1 MARCQGI
8 KRDGGRCTASV
19 PEGSQWCFNHDPAH
33 ANARKHNTSRAGK
46 SRPNREIGKIKSLL
60 EDLTNRVLEG
70 ELPTSVAAVANQL
83 INTRLR
89 AIEVE
94 RRVKDTEEFE
104 ARLQAVEARTRAMK
118 GASEARWQNRR

>member
-33 ANARKHNTSRAGK
+33 AGERKRNAARAGK
-46 SRPNREIGKIKSLL
+46 SRPNREILDIKVLL
-60 EDLTNRVLEG
+60 GDLTERVLEG
-70 ELPTSVAAVANQL
+70 DLPTSVAAVANQL

-89 AIEVE
+89 AIETE
-94 RRVKDTEEFE
+94 RRVKETEELEERIERIE
-104 ARLQAVEARTRAMK
+104 AKTNPK
-118 GASEARWQNRR
+118 GANRWQRR

>member
-33 ANARKHNTSRAGK
+33 AGERKRNAARAGK
-46 SRPNREIGKIKSLL
+46 SRPNREILDIKVLL
-60 EDLTNRVLEG
+60 GDLTERVLEG
-70 ELPTSVAAVANQL
+70 DLPTSIAAVANQL

-89 AIEVE
+89 AIEAE
-94 RRVKDTEEFE
+94 RRVKETEELEERIERIE
-104 ARLQAVEARTRAMK
+104 AKTNPK
-118 GASEARWQNRR
+118 GANRWQRR

>member
-33 ANARKHNTSRAGK
+33 AGERKRNAATAGK
-46 SRPNREIGKIKSLL
+46 SRPNREILDIKVLL
-60 EDLTNRVLEG
+60 GDLTERVLEG
-70 ELPTSVAAVANQL
+70 DLPTSVAAVANQL

-89 AIEVE
+89 AIETE
-94 RRVKDTEEFE
+94 RRVKETEELEERIERIE
-104 ARLQAVEARTRAMK
+104 AKTNPK
-118 GASEARWQNRR
+118 GANRWQRR

>member
-19 PEGSQWCFNHDPAH
+19 PEGSQWCFNHAPAH
-33 ANARKHNTSRAGK
+33 ANARKHNASRAGK
-46 SRPNREIGKIKSLL
+46 SRPNREIGKIKALL

-118 GASEARWQNRR
+118 GASEARWQSRR